1 LSDMNDLVAELV
13 QAVTDG
19 DIDKSKELTTR
30 LVSLGMEPVR
40 ILTEGLTRALM
51 IVGDRFGKGDAYLTD
66 LMMSAEAMKTGLQVI
81 EPELGKSKVE
91 RKYVGIVVIGTVE
104 GDIHDIGKTIVATMF
119 EVNGFKVY
127 DLGCDVNTEVFVK
140 KVEELRPNILG
151 LSALLSTTMG
161 KQAEVIKALTERGLR
176 SGLKI
181 MVGGAPVTP
190 EWAREIGAD
199 DSAPDAVTAVSRAIK
214 SLETD

>member
-1 LSDMNDLVAELV
+1 MSDMNDLVAELV

>member
-1 LSDMNDLVAELV
+1 MPDTNGLVAELV

-30 LVSLGMEPVR
+30 LVSLGMDPVR
-40 ILTEGLTRALM
+40 ILNEGLTKGLM
-51 IVGDRFGKGDAYLTD
+51 IVGDRFGKEEAYLTD
-66 LMMSAEAMKTGLQVI
+66 LMMSAEAMKNGLQVI
-81 EPELGKSKVE
+81 EPELRKAKVE

-140 KVEELRPNILG
+140 KVEELKPNILG
-151 LSALLSTTMG
+151 LSALLSTTMV
-161 KQAEVIKALTERGLR
+161 KQAEVIKTLTERGLR

-181 MVGGAPVTP
+181 MVGGAPVTQ
-190 EWAREIGAD
+190 EWAHEIGAD
-199 DSAPDAVTAVSRAIK
+199 DSAPDAVTAVSRAMK
-214 SLETD
+214 SLEID

>member
-1 LSDMNDLVAELV
+1 MNDLVAELV

-81 EPELGKSKVE
+81 EPELRKSKVE

>member
-1 LSDMNDLVAELV
+1 MPDTNGLVAELV

-30 LVSLGMEPVR
+30 LVSLGMDPVR
-40 ILTEGLTRALM
+40 ILNEGLTKGLM
-51 IVGDRFGKGDAYLTD
+51 IVGDRFGKEEAYLTD
-66 LMMSAEAMKTGLQVI
+66 LMMSAEAMKNGLQVI
-81 EPELGKSKVE
+81 EPELRKAKVE

-140 KVEELRPNILG
+140 KVEELKPNILG
-151 LSALLSTTMG
+151 LSALLSTTMV

>member
-1 LSDMNDLVAELV
+1 MNDLIAELV

-51 IVGDRFGKGDAYLTD
+51 IVGDKFGKGDAYLTD

-81 EPELGKSKVE
+81 EPELRKSKVE